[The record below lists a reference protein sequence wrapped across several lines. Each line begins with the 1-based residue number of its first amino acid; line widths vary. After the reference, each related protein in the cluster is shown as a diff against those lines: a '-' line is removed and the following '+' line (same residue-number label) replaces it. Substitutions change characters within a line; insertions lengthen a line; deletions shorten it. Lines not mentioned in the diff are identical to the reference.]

1 MVALHYRPETRSD
14 QGSAYERFTDLLG
27 DDTVT
32 PTPSAPRG
40 KAKKAPAKAAAP
52 KTAKKAAAK
61 AETTVKCEAPGCDV
75 RFVPHPPLRKRQ
87 RFCSDACRQ
96 REFYWSFKKKH
107 GGQRYAAVMGFEEAR
122 TSRQKAATRK
132 GRAKAGRK

>member
-1 MVALHYRPETRSD
+1 
-14 QGSAYERFTDLLG
+14 
-27 DDTVT
+27 VT

-40 KAKKAPAKAAAP
+40 KAKKAAAKKTTAKAAK
-52 KTAKKAAAK
+52 KTVVK
-61 AETTVKCEAPGCDV
+61 AESTVKCEAPGCDV

-107 GGQRYAAVMGFEEAR
+107 GGQRYASVMGFEEAR
-122 TSRQKAATRK
+122 TSRQKTVK
-132 GRAKAGRK
+132 GRAKAKARK

>member
-1 MVALHYRPETRSD
+1 
-14 QGSAYERFTDLLG
+14 
-27 DDTVT
+27 VT
-32 PTPSAPRG
+32 PTPAAPRG
-40 KAKKAPAKAAAP
+40 KAKKAPAKVGAP
-52 KTAKKAAAK
+52 KAAKKTAIAK

-75 RFVPHPPLRKRQ
+75 RFAPHPPLRKRQ

-122 TSRQKAATRK
+122 TSRQKTTARK
-132 GRAKAGRK
+132 GRAKAKAGRK